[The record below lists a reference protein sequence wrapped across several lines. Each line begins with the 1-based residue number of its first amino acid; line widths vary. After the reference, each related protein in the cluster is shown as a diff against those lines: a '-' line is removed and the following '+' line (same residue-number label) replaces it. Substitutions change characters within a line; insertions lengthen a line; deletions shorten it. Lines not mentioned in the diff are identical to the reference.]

1 MINRS
6 RLGFKEVGSV
16 FSRSRF
22 SSLFFPLFLFTV
34 FINYLGQDV
43 NSILIKFVE
52 AKWRGVFQSQLGHT
66 IIWELPGG
74 EPSGVPYLIKP
85 TWQC

>member
-22 SSLFFPLFLFTV
+22 SSLFFPFFLFTV
-34 FINYLGQDV
+34 SINYLGQDV

-52 AKWRGVFQSQLGHT
+52 AKWRGVFQSQLGQHRNMGAA
-66 IIWELPGG
+66 WWGAELC
-74 EPSGVPYLIKP
+74 SLSD
-85 TWQC
+85 